1 MAVWTSNPFEIGWNA
16 SCSIDGMEG
25 GDEANNSDWNAFE
38 SIGAMLWGY
47 VLSFTEIRRK
57 KYPIWR
63 MKGEKEL

>member
-1 MAVWTSNPFEIGWNA
+1 
-16 SCSIDGMEG
+16 MEG